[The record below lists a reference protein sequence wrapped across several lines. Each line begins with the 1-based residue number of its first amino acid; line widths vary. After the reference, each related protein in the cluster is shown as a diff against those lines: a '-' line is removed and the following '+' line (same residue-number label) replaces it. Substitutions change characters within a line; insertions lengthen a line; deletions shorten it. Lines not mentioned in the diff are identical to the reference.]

1 MSALQTVCRLL
12 LLGVLVGGCVPGLGT
27 PENPVK
33 IEFVPSQ
40 PGPETTAAG
49 EALAAQLSQQ
59 TGLAFA
65 VSVPER
71 YIDLV
76 LAMGERRADMGFLN
90 TMAYLLANEEY
101 GAQAVLA
108 VERGDHL
115 QRYRAMVVAHA
126 ESGIGEIGALEG
138 KQIAYVD
145 VHSVS
150 GYVMPAM
157 LLQAKGVH
165 PSEIVNAGSHE
176 GVIRMVYERK
186 ADAGFTFQDARTRLA
201 SEYPDVAEKVVVV
214 ATTDEVPN
222 EPVVFRKG
230 VPGDVREKIVT
241 AMESMAQT
249 EGGRAVLA
257 DLNQVTG
264 LHRVTDADYDPIRGA
279 LEGLGKQLDEMVP
292 GGGILKLKRMEPDE
306 PIPPLG
312 G

>member
-1 MSALQTVCRLL
+1 MTAARAVRCLL
-12 LLGVLVGGCVPGLGT
+12 FLGALLGGCAPLGSAN
-27 PENPVK
+27 NPVK
-33 IEFVPSQ
+33 VEFVPSQ
-40 PGPETTAAG
+40 PGPQTTAAG
-49 EALAAQLSQQ
+49 EALADLLARE
-59 TGLAFA
+59 TGMSFS

-76 LAMGERRADMGFLN
+76 VAMGERRADVGFLN
-90 TMAYLLANEEY
+90 TMAYLLAHEEY

-115 QRYRAMVVAHA
+115 QRYRAMIIAHA
-126 ESGIGEIGALEG
+126 GSGIDDVKALEG

-157 LLQAKGVH
+157 LLQAQGVH
-165 PSEIVNAGSHE
+165 PSEIIKAGTHE
-176 GVIRMVYERK
+176 GVVRMVYEQK

-201 SEYPDVAEKVVVV
+201 SEFPDVMEQVVVV

-230 VPGDVREKIVT
+230 VPAKVRERIVT
-241 AMESMAQT
+241 AMEALIQT
-249 EGGRAVLA
+249 DEGRAVFA
-257 DLNQVTG
+257 DLNQITG
-264 LHRVTDADYDPIRGA
+264 LHPVTDADYDPIRGA
-279 LEGLGKQLDEMVP
+279 LQGLGKQLDEMVP

-306 PIPPLG
+306 PLPPLG